1 MKPTTPTTTTRSA
14 RLLSVFEVA
23 GDILLL
29 QLLFVVASL
38 PVVTM
43 LPAAL
48 ALQRSLGATFVEG
61 RPQPAKVYW
70 ESFRWAMVRS
80 WKVAVL
86 LPLFMIAAAASILF
100 WVAADGAVGSIALM
114 ILIPLYGMAVAGYVA
129 VLAAVMETSA
139 LETSAVETSALRRPV
154 DHAMDGPGGWLRRA
168 WSLAPDRAMPLAL
181 SVIVM
186 ATWLLLLAKLPTLI
200 LVGTGLVPAGLAWW
214 VAAPWVQTRRAQ
226 LSARS

>member
-1 MKPTTPTTTTRSA
+1 MKPTTPTRSA

-61 RPQPAKVYW
+61 RPRPAKVYW
-70 ESFRWAMVRS
+70 ENFRWAMARS

-86 LPLFMIAAAASILF
+86 LPLFMIAAAASIFF
-100 WVAADGAVGSIALM
+100 WLAADGAVGSIALM

-129 VLAAVMETSA
+129 VLAAVLETSA
-139 LETSAVETSALRRPV
+139 LETSALDTGN
-154 DHAMDGPGGWLRRA
+154 AMDGPGDWLRRA
-168 WSLAPDRAMPLAL
+168 WALSPDRAIPLAL
-181 SVIVM
+181 SVVVM
-186 ATWLLLLAKLPTLI
+186 ATWLLLLAKLPTLV

-214 VAAPWVQTRRAQ
+214 VAAPWVQSRRAQ
-226 LSARS
+226 LAAA

>member
-1 MKPTTPTTTTRSA
+1 MKPTKPMTTRSA

-48 ALQRSLGATFVEG
+48 ALQRSLGGTFVEG

-70 ESFRWAMVRS
+70 ESFRWALARS

-86 LPLFMIAAAASILF
+86 LPLFMIAAAASIFF

-114 ILIPLYGMAVAGYVA
+114 ILIPLYGVAVAGYVA
-129 VLAAVMETSA
+129 VLAAV
-139 LETSAVETSALRRPV
+139 LETSAVETSAVRRPV

-168 WSLAPDRAMPLAL
+168 RSLAPDRAMPLAL
-181 SVIVM
+181 SVVVM
-186 ATWLLLLAKLPTLI
+186 ATWLLLLAKLPTLV
-200 LVGTGLVPAGLAWW
+200 LVGTGLVPAALAWW
-214 VAAPWVQTRRAQ
+214 VAAPWVQSRRAQ
-226 LSARS
+226 LAHLSSRP

>member
-1 MKPTTPTTTTRSA
+1 MKPTTPTRSA

-61 RPQPAKVYW
+61 RPRPAKVYW
-70 ESFRWAMVRS
+70 ENFRWAMVRS

-86 LPLFMIAAAASILF
+86 LPLFEL
-100 WVAADGAVGSIALM
+100 GAI
-114 ILIPLYGMAVAGYVA
+114 
-129 VLAAVMETSA
+129 
-139 LETSAVETSALRRPV
+139 
-154 DHAMDGPGGWLRRA
+154 GG
-168 WSLAPDRAMPLAL
+168 
-181 SVIVM
+181 
-186 ATWLLLLAKLPTLI
+186 
-200 LVGTGLVPAGLAWW
+200 
-214 VAAPWVQTRRAQ
+214 
-226 LSARS
+226 

>member
-1 MKPTTPTTTTRSA
+1 MKPTTPTRSA

-48 ALQRSLGATFVEG
+48 ALQRSLAATFVEG
-61 RPQPAKVYW
+61 RPRPAKVYW
-70 ESFRWAMVRS
+70 ENFRWAMARS

-86 LPLFMIAAAASILF
+86 LPLFMIAAAASIFF
-100 WVAADGAVGSIALM
+100 WLAADGAVGSIALM

-129 VLAAVMETSA
+129 VLAAV
-139 LETSAVETSALRRPV
+139 LETSAVETSAL
-154 DHAMDGPGGWLRRA
+154 DTSSLDTGNAMDGPGDWLRRA
-168 WSLAPDRAMPLAL
+168 WALAPDRAMPLAL
-181 SVIVM
+181 SVVVM
-186 ATWLLLLAKLPTLI
+186 ATWLLLLAKLPTLV

-214 VAAPWVQTRRAQ
+214 VAAPWVQRRRAQ
-226 LSARS
+226 LAAA

>member
-1 MKPTTPTTTTRSA
+1 MKPTTPTRSA

-61 RPQPAKVYW
+61 RLRPAKVYW
-70 ESFRWAMVRS
+70 ENFRWAMARS

-86 LPLFMIAAAASILF
+86 LPLFMIAAAASIFF
-100 WVAADGAVGSIALM
+100 WLAADGAVGSIALM

-129 VLAAVMETSA
+129 VLAAVLETSSRETSA
-139 LETSAVETSALRRPV
+139 LETGN
-154 DHAMDGPGGWLRRA
+154 AMDGPGDWLRRA
-168 WSLAPDRAMPLAL
+168 WSLAPDRAIPLAL
-181 SVIVM
+181 SVVVM
-186 ATWLLLLAKLPTLI
+186 ATWLLLLAKLPTLV

-214 VAAPWVQTRRAQ
+214 VAAPWVRRRRAQ
-226 LSARS
+226 LAAA

>member
-1 MKPTTPTTTTRSA
+1 MKPTTPTRSA

-61 RPQPAKVYW
+61 RPRPAKVYW
-70 ESFRWAMVRS
+70 ENFRWAMARS

-86 LPLFMIAAAASILF
+86 LPLFMIAAAASIFF
-100 WVAADGAVGSIALM
+100 WLAADGAVGSIALM
-114 ILIPLYGMAVAGYVA
+114 ILIPVYGMAVAGYVA
-129 VLAAVMETSA
+129 VLAAVLETSSLETSA
-139 LETSAVETSALRRPV
+139 LDTGN
-154 DHAMDGPGGWLRRA
+154 AMDGPGDWLRRA
-168 WSLAPDRAMPLAL
+168 WSLAPDRAIPLAL
-181 SVIVM
+181 SVVVM
-186 ATWLLLLAKLPTLI
+186 ATWFLLLAKLPTLV

-214 VAAPWVQTRRAQ
+214 VAAPWVQRRRAQ
-226 LSARS
+226 LAAA

>member
-1 MKPTTPTTTTRSA
+1 MKPTTPITTARSA

-23 GDILLL
+23 GDVLVL

-61 RPQPAKVYW
+61 RPRPAKVYW
-70 ESFRWAMVRS
+70 ESFRWAMARS

-86 LPLFMIAAAASILF
+86 LPLFMIAAAASIFF
-100 WVAADGAVGSIALM
+100 WLAADGALGIIALM
-114 ILIPLYGMAVAGYVA
+114 ILIPLYGVAVAGYVA
-129 VLAAVMETSA
+129 VLAAVLETSA
-139 LETSAVETSALRRPV
+139 LETTNP
-154 DHAMDGPGGWLRRA
+154 MGGPGGWLRRA
-168 WSLAPDRAMPLAL
+168 LSLAPERAMPLAL
-181 SVIVM
+181 SVVAM
-186 ATWLLLLAKLPTLI
+186 ATWFLLLAKLPTLV

-214 VAAPWVQTRRAQ
+214 VAAPWVQRRRAQ
-226 LSARS
+226 LANLSGRP

>member
-1 MKPTTPTTTTRSA
+1 MTPMTTTRSA
-14 RLLSVFEVA
+14 RLLSVFEVV

-61 RPQPAKVYW
+61 RPRPAKVYW
-70 ESFRWAMVRS
+70 ESFMWAMARS

-86 LPLFMIAAAASILF
+86 LPLFMIAAAASIFF
-100 WVAADGAVGSIALM
+100 WLAADGAVGSIALM
-114 ILIPLYGMAVAGYVA
+114 ILIPLYGMAVAGYVS
-129 VLAAVMETSA
+129 VLAAV
-139 LETSAVETSALRRPV
+139 LETSGMETTEAV
-154 DHAMDGPGGWLRRA
+154 DGPDGWLRRA
-168 WSLAPDRAMPLAL
+168 WSLAPGRAMPLAL
-181 SVIVM
+181 SVVVM
-186 ATWLLLLAKLPTLI
+186 ATWLLLLAKVPTLV

-214 VAAPWVQTRRAQ
+214 VAAPWVQNRRAQ
-226 LSARS
+226 LAHLSGGAPGGA

>member
-1 MKPTTPTTTTRSA
+1 MKPTTPTTPTRSA
-14 RLLSVFEVA
+14 RLLGVFEVA

-61 RPQPAKVYW
+61 RPQPAKIYW
-70 ESFRWAMVRS
+70 ESFRWAMARS

-86 LPLFMIAAAASILF
+86 LPLFMIAAAASIFF
-100 WVAADGAVGSIALM
+100 WLAADGPVGSIALT

-129 VLAAVMETSA
+129 VLAAVLETSAAETSA
-139 LETSAVETSALRRPV
+139 LETSAAETGN
-154 DHAMDGPGGWLRRA
+154 AMDGPRDWLRRA

-181 SVIVM
+181 SVVVM
-186 ATWLLLLAKLPTLI
+186 ATWFLLLAKLPTLV

-214 VAAPWVQTRRAQ
+214 VAAPWVQSRRAQ
-226 LSARS
+226 LAAA

>member
-1 MKPTTPTTTTRSA
+1 MKPTTPTRSA

-48 ALQRSLGATFVEG
+48 ALQRSLGATFVEC
-61 RPQPAKVYW
+61 RPRPAKVYW
-70 ESFRWAMVRS
+70 ENFRWAMARS

-86 LPLFMIAAAASILF
+86 LPLFMIAAAASTFF
-100 WVAADGAVGSIALM
+100 WLAADGAVGSIALM

-129 VLAAVMETSA
+129 VLAAVLETSSQETSA
-139 LETSAVETSALRRPV
+139 LDTGN
-154 DHAMDGPGGWLRRA
+154 AMDGPGDWLRRA
-168 WSLAPDRAMPLAL
+168 RALAPGRAIPLAL
-181 SVIVM
+181 SVVVM
-186 ATWLLLLAKLPTLI
+186 ATWLLLLAKLPTLV
-200 LVGTGLVPAGLAWW
+200 LVGTGLVPAGLGWW
-214 VAAPWVQTRRAQ
+214 VAAPWVQRRRAQ
-226 LSARS
+226 LAAA